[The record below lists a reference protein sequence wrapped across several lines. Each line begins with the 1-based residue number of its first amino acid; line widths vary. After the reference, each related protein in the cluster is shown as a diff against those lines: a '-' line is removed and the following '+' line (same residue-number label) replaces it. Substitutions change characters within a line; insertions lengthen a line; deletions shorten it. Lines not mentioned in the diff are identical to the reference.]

1 MCTSYVYQLWGTRH
15 VPVLPCTS
23 IGSELTSSAKA
34 ESASQEVDDL
44 KYGTIAGV
52 LLWLK
57 VWNTCNLW
65 PARSSCYPMRHR
77 FCRVAHVLMVD
88 AARFGPRRALPSQG
102 VSWSRSRS
110 AVVLLS
116 LPFLLLPLRAAAF
129 WHSAQRWLVKHK
141 CQACCKHSNTV

>member
-1 MCTSYVYQLWGTRH
+1 MCQHVGHLKFVVYQLWGTRH

-57 VWNTCNLW
+57 VWNPCNLW

-88 AARFGPRRALPSQG
+88 AARFGPVEYVGERPESLWYRNLLSLPSQD

-129 WHSAQRWLVKHK
+129 
-141 CQACCKHSNTV
+141 